1 MGYIVTKT
9 CVDSLF
15 LLKQHYNPLS
25 ILPFFTYKTHRGAP
39 RPSEP
44 QQTSS
49 TESSNT
55 RDSTLAAPP
64 PPPPPPQQPRPTA
77 TNSRPTSPSST
88 DNETKKNVGEQGI
101 NFEGKVKGLLAEV
114 FNDPTVMDDSLLTLK
129 ELKAAHVSMSEA
141 VELMFNHTL
150 EGKGTNWEVFS
161 KLLVAASAEGEEEG
175 ASPAILD
182 KEVVESGV
190 RALLNNLDDLQ
201 VDVPKAPVQVGD
213 VLGALVASKT
223 LDLAALGKHI
233 QEAESEEFADER
245 EPDEPTMLI
254 DGGAAAKLVGAMLKR
269 LSADAG
275 VEAAA
280 EMWKESGLSFESFIP
295 PLDREDSAR
304 KSKLVGEFDLTAV
317 LQ

>member
-1 MGYIVTKT
+1 
-9 CVDSLF
+9 
-15 LLKQHYNPLS
+15 
-25 ILPFFTYKTHRGAP
+25 
-39 RPSEP
+39 
-44 QQTSS
+44 
-49 TESSNT
+49 
-55 RDSTLAAPP
+55 
-64 PPPPPPQQPRPTA
+64 
-77 TNSRPTSPSST
+77 
-88 DNETKKNVGEQGI
+88 
-101 NFEGKVKGLLAEV
+101 
-114 FNDPTVMDDSLLTLK
+114 MDDSLLTLK
-129 ELKAAHVSMSEA
+129 ELKAAHISMPEA
-141 VELMFNHTL
+141 VELMFNYTL

-161 KLLVAASAEGEEEG
+161 KLLVAACAEGEEEG
-175 ASPAILD
+175 VSTAILD
-182 KEVVESGV
+182 KEAVESGV

-213 VLGALVASKT
+213 ILGALVASKT

-269 LSADAG
+269 LSTDVG

-280 EMWKESGLSFESFIP
+280 EMWKESGLSFESFIS

-304 KSKLVGEFDLTAV
+304 RSKLVGEFGLTAV